1 MPLTFIQGWIPVFIT
16 GGFHPMGSIV
26 VYTSEKDQLYDAK
39 LVRTES
45 KPILLSTTGRVYP
58 EKIWWCRS
66 N

>member
-16 GGFHPMGSIV
+16 VGFHPMGSIV